1 MLIGERHMKR
11 LKLLTMITEPMTY
24 DFLKGPTDVFTSLRV
39 CAGGRVKYKHE
50 IFTGFFLVCF
60 FGGGGVRLFSFS
72 GFFFCLFWVFF

>member
-50 IFTGFFLVCF
+50 IFTGFFFGLFF
-60 FGGGGVRLFSFS
+60 FGGGGCSF
-72 GFFFCLFWVFF
+72 V